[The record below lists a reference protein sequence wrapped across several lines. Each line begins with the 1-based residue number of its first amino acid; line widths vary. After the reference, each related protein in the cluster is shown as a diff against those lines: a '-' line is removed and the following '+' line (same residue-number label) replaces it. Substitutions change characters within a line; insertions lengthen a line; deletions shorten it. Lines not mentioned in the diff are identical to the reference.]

1 MVEIKLKELT
11 DEQFKSMR
19 NALKDNRAY
28 KEKDIILH
36 HKKGTDEYSVVLA
49 PLEEAD
55 EKPIVEVSA
64 LVEMC
69 TLITPNDNES
79 IDTNKECDGIKVEG
93 V

>member
-19 NALKDNRAY
+19 EALKDSRAY
-28 KEKDIILH
+28 KEKDIILC
-36 HKKGTDEYSVVLA
+36 HKKNTNDYSVVLA

-69 TLITPNDNES
+69 TLIMPNDDES
-79 IDTNKECDGIKVEG
+79 IDTNKECNKIKVKG